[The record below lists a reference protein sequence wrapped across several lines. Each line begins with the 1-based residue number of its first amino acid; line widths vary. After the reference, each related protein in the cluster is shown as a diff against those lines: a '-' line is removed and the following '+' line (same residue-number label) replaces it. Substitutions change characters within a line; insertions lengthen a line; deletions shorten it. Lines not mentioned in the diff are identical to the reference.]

1 MRRQKE
7 GATAATMAP
16 KETLQSQC
24 YRSRLQKSST
34 INQILASLLFALQN
48 QRLTS
53 SERTAIL
60 DSVEGLIRLKI
71 ELGLLKG
78 VCCAC

>member
-1 MRRQKE
+1 MRAERQR
-7 GATAATMAP
+7 ATVGTMAL
-16 KETLQSQC
+16 KEVLQIQS

-34 INQILASLLFALQN
+34 INQILASLLFSLEN

-60 DSVEGLIRLKI
+60 DLVDGLIRLKI
-71 ELGLLKG
+71 EFGLLGG
-78 VCCAC
+78 VCHAC